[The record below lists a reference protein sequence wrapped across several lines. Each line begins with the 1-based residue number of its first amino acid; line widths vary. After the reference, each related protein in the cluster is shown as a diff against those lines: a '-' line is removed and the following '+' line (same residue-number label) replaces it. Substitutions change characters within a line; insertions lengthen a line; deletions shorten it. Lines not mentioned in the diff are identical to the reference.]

1 MVVATSSSTASS
13 KPIFFFS
20 NEKGEVYHSKRVG
33 GDSEAD
39 SLFPK
44 HNNAVVAS
52 DDG

>member
-1 MVVATSSSTASS
+1 MTVTSSSTASLL
-13 KPIFFFS
+13 KPLIFFS